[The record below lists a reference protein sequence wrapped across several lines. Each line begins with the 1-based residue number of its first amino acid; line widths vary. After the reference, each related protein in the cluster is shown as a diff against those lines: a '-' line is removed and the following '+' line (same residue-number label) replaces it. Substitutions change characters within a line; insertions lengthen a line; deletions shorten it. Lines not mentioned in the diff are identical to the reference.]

1 MIQNSIKNKQKK
13 RNKTQNKNQKKK
25 KQKLA
30 SYHKFKTRLFDILID
45 FLILMAVIINCMA
58 H

>member
-1 MIQNSIKNKQKK
+1 MIQNSIKNKQKN

-45 FLILMAVIINCMA
+45 S
-58 H
+58 